1 LTAIPDFTPQPVPL
15 KAPARE
21 GLAELPDV
29 KLWFWD
35 TGGDGIPLVLG
46 HSNTGSGLVW
56 GYQQP
61 VFAAAGYRVIGYS
74 RRGHYGSEAG
84 LPDDP
89 GTGAG
94 DLKALADFLGLDRF
108 HLLGTALGGI
118 VATDFAQAWPER
130 LRSLVLACTLV
141 GVTDDD
147 YRTMSQGLR
156 PPGFDAMPPDF
167 RELGPSYRAA
177 NPDGVRAW
185 LDLERKAFHGSGP
198 SRQPTATRITWKTL
212 EALSMPVLML
222 TGDADLYTPPSVL
235 AMLAARIPDHDMA
248 VIPGAGHSAYW
259 EQPALF
265 NKAVLDFLT
274 KADRRAG

>member
-1 LTAIPDFTPQPVPL
+1 LTGVPDFTPRPL
-15 KAPARE
+15 PDQVSVRE
-21 GLAELPDV
+21 GMADV
-29 KLWFWD
+29 PGARLWYWD
-35 TGGDGIPLVLG
+35 TGGDGAPIVLG
-46 HSNTGSGLVW
+46 HSNTGSALVW

-61 VFAAAGYRVIGYS
+61 VLAAAGYRVIAYS

-84 LPDDP
+84 YPANP

-94 DLKALADFLGLDRF
+94 DLKALVDFLALDRF

-130 LRSLVLACTLV
+130 LRSLILACTLV

-147 YRTMSQGLR
+147 YRAMSQGLR
-156 PPGFDAMPPDF
+156 PKGFDAMPPEF

-177 NPDGVRAW
+177 NPEGVRAW
-185 LDLERKAFHGSGP
+185 KELEHKAFHGSGA

-212 EALSMPVLML
+212 ENLPMPVLML
-222 TGDADLYTPPSVL
+222 TGDADLYTPPAVL
-235 AMLAARIPDHDMA
+235 SMLASRVPNHETV

-259 EQPALF
+259 EQPELF
-265 NKAVLDFLT
+265 NGAVLDFLG
-274 KADRRAG
+274 RV